1 MTSEVTP
8 VDVELAAH
16 ADDIRA
22 AGEIFR
28 TAMVGLGPLPD
39 DASGLIEPGRTHAAR
54 LDGQLV
60 GAADAYTS
68 WLVVPG
74 GQRVPH
80 AAVTHVGV
88 LPTHTRRGVVSA
100 LLRRQLAD
108 IAARGEI
115 VATLRAT
122 QGGIYER
129 FGYGVASSY
138 ATVELDRGRARLRDS
153 VPHDGGP
160 IRYLDPAARWED
172 LAKIYAAARVSWTGA
187 IDRPPY
193 WWRSQELF
201 AGDGGWTVA
210 HGEPGA
216 EDGFVRYRPSG
227 TAGWPRNPQRTI
239 VVDDWIATTPAAYR
253 SLLRHLLAHDIAD
266 RIAFTFTPLDTPL
279 RHLFTDG
286 RVIEVSGIHDET
298 WLRLIDVS
306 AALNRRTYRD
316 HEPVILAVTDP
327 ILPANT
333 GSYRISA
340 DGAARVEAPADLVT
354 DVTALATVYLGG
366 STWRQLALSGR
377 ATENRSGAI
386 EQADALFETQVE
398 PFSGTYF

>member
-8 VDVELAAH
+8 VDVTVVTSAEDVH
-16 ADDIRA
+16 A
-22 AGEIFR
+22 AGAIFR
-28 TAMVGLGPLPD
+28 TAMVGLGPRPD
-39 DASGLIEPGRTHAAR
+39 DGSELIEPGRTHAAR

-80 AAVTHVGV
+80 AAITHVGV
-88 LPTHTRRGVVSA
+88 LPTHTRRGVLSA
-100 LLRRQLAD
+100 LLRHQLAD

-138 ATVELDRGRARLRDS
+138 ATVELDRRRAQVRDT
-153 VPHDGGP
+153 VPDGGP
-160 IRYLDPAARWED
+160 IRYLDPATRWED
-172 LAKIYAAARVSWTGA
+172 LAKIYAAANVSWTGA

-193 WWRSQELF
+193 WWRSQALY
-201 AGDGGWTVA
+201 AGDKGWTVV

-216 EDGFVRYRPSG
+216 EDGFLRYRPSDA
-227 TAGWPRNPQRTI
+227 AGWPRNPQRTI
-239 VVDDWIATTPAAYR
+239 VIDDWIATTPVAYR
-253 SLLRHLLAHDIAD
+253 GLLRHLLAHDIAD
-266 RIAFTFTPLDTPL
+266 RIAITFTPLDAPL
-279 RHLFTDG
+279 RHFFTDG
-286 RVIEVSGIHDET
+286 RVVDVSGIHDET
-298 WLRLIDVS
+298 WLRLVDVL
-306 AALNRRTYRD
+306 AALDRRTYRD
-316 HEPVILAVTDP
+316 QEPVVLAITDP

-340 DGAARVEAPADLVT
+340 KGAVRVDAPADLAT

-366 STWRQLALSGR
+366 STWQQLALSGR
-377 ATENRSGAI
+377 AIENRSGAI
-386 EQADALFETQVE
+386 RSADALFVTGSE